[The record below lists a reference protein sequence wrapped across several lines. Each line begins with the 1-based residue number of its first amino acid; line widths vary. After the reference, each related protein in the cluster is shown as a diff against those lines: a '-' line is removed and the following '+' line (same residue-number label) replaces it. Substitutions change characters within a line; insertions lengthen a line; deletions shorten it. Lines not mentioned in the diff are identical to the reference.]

1 MKISAIICEFN
12 PIHSGHK
19 RLIDYAKNISDKV
32 ICIMSGNF
40 VQRGMPA
47 CADKYDRARHAILC
61 GADMV
66 VELPTVFA
74 TASATDFA
82 FGGVKIASQLHA
94 DYLVF
99 GSECGNINQLQRLA
113 KLLDDVDVN
122 EKIAHYVS
130 KGNNY
135 PKAVSLALNTPLL
148 NTPNNTL
155 AIEYL
160 RAINL
165 IDEKIIPITIKR
177 EDNYNSNGIEFA
189 SSSALRKDKMLRDKF
204 TYDFVQSDIDDVI
217 EQKYCDFAC
226 HFLSLKSAD
235 QLQNISGVTEGL
247 HNKIAK
253 ADKHNGYDAMLEQ
266 IKSKRYTRAKLQRIV
281 LNCVLNIDENVIA
294 DSKQREI
301 PTKVLAV
308 KNDATTLLQ
317 LCNDISPD
325 KINTNADNLYLSFS
339 GKKPPIK
346 LQKI

>member
-19 RLIDYAKNISDKV
+19 KLIDYAKTISDKV
-32 ICIMSGNF
+32 VCIMSGNF

-99 GSECGNINQLQRLA
+99 GSECGNINQLQQLA

-130 KGNNY
+130 KGNSY

-148 NTPNNTL
+148 DTPNNTL

-165 IDEKIIPITIKR
+165 IDEKIIPVTIKR

-189 SSSALRKDKMLRDKF
+189 SSSALRKDKTLRDKF
-204 TYDFVQSDIDDVI
+204 TYDFVQNDIDDVI

-226 HFLSLKSAD
+226 HFLSLKTAE
-235 QLQNISGVTEGL
+235 QLQNISSVTEGL

-253 ADKHNGYDAMLEQ
+253 ADKYNGYNAMMEQ
-266 IKSKRYTRAKLQRIV
+266 IKSKRYTCAKLQRIV

-308 KNDATTLLQ
+308 KKDATTLLQ
-317 LCNDISPD
+317 LCNDMIPD
-325 KINTNADNLYLSFS
+325 EINTNADNLYLSFS

>member
-12 PIHSGHK
+12 PIHNGHK
-19 RLIDYAKNISDKV
+19 RLIDYAKTISDKV
-32 ICIMSGNF
+32 VCIMSGNF

-74 TASATDFA
+74 TASAMDFA

-99 GSECGNINQLQRLA
+99 GSECGDIDQLQRLV

-122 EKIAHYVS
+122 EKIAHYIS

-135 PKAVSLALNTPLL
+135 PKAVSLALDTPLL
-148 NTPNNTL
+148 DAPNNTL

-165 IDEKIIPITIKR
+165 IDEKITPITIKR
-177 EDNYNSNGIEFA
+177 EDNYNNDGVDFA
-189 SSSALRKDKMLRDKF
+189 SSSALRKDKSLRDKF
-204 TYDFVQSDIDDVI
+204 TFDFVIDDIDDVI
-217 EQKYCDFAC
+217 EQKYRDFAC
-226 HFLSLKSAD
+226 HFLSLKSAE
-235 QLQNISGVTEGL
+235 QLLNISGVTEGL

-253 ADKHNGYDAMLEQ
+253 VDKHNGYDTMLCQ
-266 IKSKRYTRAKLQRIV
+266 VKSKRFTRAKLQRIV
-281 LNCVLNIDENVIA
+281 LNCVLNIDNNVMA
-294 DSKQREI
+294 DSKQKEI
-301 PTKVLAV
+301 STKVLAV

-317 LCNDISPD
+317 LCNDIPPD
-325 KINTNADNLYLSFS
+325 KINTTADNLYLSFS

>member
-19 RLIDYAKNISDKV
+19 RLIDYAKTISDKV

-61 GADMV
+61 GVDMV

-99 GSECGNINQLQRLA
+99 GSECGDIDQLQQLA
-113 KLLDDVDVN
+113 KMLDDLDIN
-122 EKIAHYVS
+122 EKIAQNIAN
-130 KGNNY
+130 GNSY
-135 PKAVSLALNTPLL
+135 PKAVSLALDTPLL
-148 NTPNNTL
+148 DNPNNTL

-165 IDEKIIPITIKR
+165 IDKNITPITIQR
-177 EDNYNSNGIEFA
+177 ENNYNGDGVEFA
-189 SSSALRKDKMLRDKF
+189 SSSALRQDKSLRKDYSF
-204 TYDFVQSDIDDVI
+204 DFVLDDINDSI
-217 EQKYCDFAC
+217 EQKYRDFAC
-226 HFLSLKSAD
+226 HFLALKTAE
-235 QLQNISGVTEGL
+235 QLQQISGISEGL
-247 HNKIAK
+247 ENKIAK
-253 ADKHNGYDAMLEQ
+253 ADKHNGYDVMMEQ

-281 LNCVLNIDENVIA
+281 LNCILNVTNNTLA
-294 DSKQREI
+294 NSKQKAL

-308 KNDATTLLQ
+308 KQDATALLQ
-317 LCNDISPD
+317 LCNDIPTD
-325 KINTNADNLYLSFS
+325 IITTTADNLYLSFC